1 MMNTRVLMEIYHA
14 LLNHFGH
21 RNWWPGDTRM
31 EIMLGA
37 ILTQAVSWKNVE
49 RAIAN
54 IKERDLLDLAKLKT
68 VDQEELAELI
78 KPALYHRQKARKIK
92 ELINFI
98 VTNYEGNL
106 DSMFKEPLGT
116 LRDQLL
122 QVWGIG
128 PETADSILLYAG
140 GKRVFVVDAY
150 TRRVFYR
157 LGLVEEDIT
166 YAELQQLMETHL
178 PPQIEIYNDY
188 HAQIVALGAS
198 YCKKNKPLCNKCP
211 IAAWCEK
218 LPDSRRNHDGGRKNE
233 LLE

>member
-178 PPQIEIYNDY
+178 PPQIAIYNDY
-188 HAQIVALGAS
+188 HAQIVALGAN
-198 YCKKNKPLCNKCP
+198 YCKKTKPICNKCP
-211 IAAWCEK
+211 IAAWCAK
-218 LPDSRRNHDGGRKNE
+218 LPGQQEKP
-233 LLE
+233 